1 MTSNYIPKNYL
12 IGNVT
17 IKIIFLG
24 FKENHC
30 FMDIN
35 ILMANHLIHGIC
47 KKMLS
52 SSNVQRQNVKKMRIP
67 RILRKPQ

>member
-1 MTSNYIPKNYL
+1 MTSNYIPKNDL

-17 IKIIFLG
+17 IFLG

-35 ILMANHLIHGIC
+35 ILMANHLINGIC

-52 SSNVQRQNVKKMRIP
+52 SSNVQRQNEKKCVFHES
-67 RILRKPQ
+67 

>member
-1 MTSNYIPKNYL
+1 
-12 IGNVT
+12 
-17 IKIIFLG
+17 
-24 FKENHC
+24 
-30 FMDIN
+30 MDIN